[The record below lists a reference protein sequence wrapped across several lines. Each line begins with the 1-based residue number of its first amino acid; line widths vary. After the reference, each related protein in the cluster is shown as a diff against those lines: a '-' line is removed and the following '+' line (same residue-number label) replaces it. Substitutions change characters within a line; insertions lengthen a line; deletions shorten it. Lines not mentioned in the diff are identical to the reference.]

1 MNKHKQQG
9 AALLISMV
17 ILLVMTM
24 IVIQGA
30 RSSLLELKIGNNVQL
45 SNEAFQSAETGITVA
60 MAELGNRV
68 FTDLNDLL
76 TEPFT
81 ATRGDADTN
90 TFFDVIVI
98 DNDDGDGDMS
108 TDSDNVV
115 GLVSQGTSSAGAT
128 RTVTV
133 WIGLDVSTKTF
144 TLDKAIMT
152 QGDLRFGGE
161 AELHGTNQDIHSNG
175 DIYKGDKPITSGT
188 ISASGTVYAGD
199 ADTGDFESMAARID
213 IPEIDPSEF
222 AEYAEYTF
230 DSAGNVRNADGSV
243 VGVDSYSGWTFD
255 GTSWTSNSGAL
266 GGLLYFTGDSGNVQ
280 INGNNGTVD
289 SPWAISVL
297 ADGWISFNGSPV
309 VENYKN
315 PENPLE
321 VQDILFM
328 AGTDIKINGT
338 AGQKLEGVIAAGEQ
352 FQFNGTAEIEGV
364 IIAADQA
371 NTDDYLTENLM
382 SGTADITYGGDMSLP
397 GLVSDNTLRRLAWKE
412 SLISRQEFVAMQG
425 E

>member
-1 MNKHKQQG
+1 MNRNKQQG
-9 AALLISMV
+9 AALVVSLIL
-17 ILLVMTM
+17 LLVMS
-24 IVIQGA
+24 IAILGGA
-30 RSSLLELKIGNNVQL
+30 RNAGIELILGNNIQFQ
-45 SNEAFQSAETGITVA
+45 NEAFQNSESGVVDA
-60 MAELGNRV
+60 MAELENRGL
-68 FTDLNDLL
+68 TNLNDLL

-81 ATRGDADTN
+81 TTRSDSDTN
-90 TFFDVIVI
+90 IFFDTIVI
-98 DNDDGDGDMS
+98 DDDDGDGDMS
-108 TDSDNVV
+108 TDSNDVV

-133 WIGLDVSTKTF
+133 WIGLDTSKKDF
-144 TLDKAIMT
+144 FLDKAIMT
-152 QGDLRFGGE
+152 NGDLRFGGE

-188 ISASGTVYAGD
+188 ISASGNVYAT
-199 ADTGDFESMAARID
+199 DTGDFESMADRID
-213 IPEIDPSEF
+213 IPEIDPTMF

-230 DSAGNVRNADGSV
+230 DSAGNVRDADGYV

-255 GTSWTSNSGAL
+255 GIQWTSGSNAM
-266 GGLLYFTGDSGNVQ
+266 GGLLYFTGEAGNVQ
-280 INGNNGTVD
+280 INGNNGSAE

-297 ADGWISFNGSPV
+297 ADGWIAFNGSPII
-309 VENYKN
+309 ENYKN
-315 PENPLE
+315 PANPLV

-338 AGQKLEGVIAAGEQ
+338 AGQKLSGVIAAGEQ

-397 GLVSDNTLRRLAWKE
+397 SDASDNELRILAWRE
-412 SLISRQEFVAMQG
+412 TLIGRYEFAAMQG
-425 E
+425 N

>member
-1 MNKHKQQG
+1 MNRNKQNG
-9 AALLISMV
+9 AALVVSM
-17 ILLVMTM
+17 ILLLLIGIMTLSM
-24 IVIQGA
+24 AKTAQLDLIV
-30 RSSLLELKIGNNVQL
+30 GNNSQFQ
-45 SNEAFQSAETGITVA
+45 NEAFQSAETGIVA
-60 MAELGNRV
+60 SMAELENRGL
-68 FTDLNDLL
+68 TNLNDLL

-81 ATRGDADTN
+81 LTRGNSDTN

-108 TDSDNVV
+108 TDSDDVV

-128 RTVTV
+128 RTVSV
-133 WIGLDVSTKTF
+133 WIGLDTSEKNF
-144 TLDKAIMT
+144 SLDKAIMT
-152 QGDLRFGGE
+152 SGDLRFGGE

-188 ISASGTVYAGD
+188 ISASGTVYATD
-199 ADTGDFESMAARID
+199 VGDFESMADRID
-213 IPEIDPSEF
+213 IPEINPSEF

-230 DSAGNVRNADGSV
+230 DSAGNVRNADGAV
-243 VGVDSYSGWTFD
+243 VGVDSYSGWSFD
-255 GTSWTSNSGAL
+255 GISWTSGSDAM
-266 GGLLYFTGDSGNVQ
+266 GGLLYFTGETGNVH
-280 INGNNGTVD
+280 INGNNGTVE

-297 ADGWISFNGSPV
+297 ADGWIAFNGSPV
-309 VENYKN
+309 IENYKN
-315 PENPLE
+315 PANPLV

-328 AGTDIKINGT
+328 AGTDIQINGT

-371 NTDDYLTENLM
+371 NTDDFLTENLM

-397 GLVSDNTLRRLAWKE
+397 DSSTDNALQVLAWREMLVSRYAFAE
-412 SLISRQEFVAMQG
+412 M
-425 E
+425 